1 MATIA
6 FDTLAY
12 ARKLEQAGVKRA
24 EAEAQ
29 AQGIRELV
37 EAQAAA
43 MDAAFKKYDTERR
56 KYEADHRNKLATK
69 ADLRETEL
77 CLQNDLRETELR
89 LQNNLRETELRLQKD
104 MEKIK
109 SDMLKWGI
117 AGWISLAAIMAKGF
131 NWIGF

>member
-1 MATIA
+1 MAAIT

-12 ARKLEQAGVKRA
+12 ARKLEKAGVNRA

-37 EAQAAA
+37 EAQSAA
-43 MDAAFKKYDTERR
+43 MNAAFEKYDAERR
-56 KYEADHRNKLATK
+56 NELATK

-77 CLQNDLRETELR
+77 
-89 LQNNLRETELRLQKD
+89 RLQK
-104 MEKIK
+104 EIAKIK

-117 AGWISLAAIMAKGF
+117 AGWLSLAAIMAKGF
-131 NWIGF
+131 HWLGF